1 MVKFLPI
8 SHYLKERL
16 RPHSILYWL
25 RFLTRWPMS
34 RNSPVTRP
42 HCLPHQIK
50 ICRQFHHQNICHR
63 FGKSHFH
70 FHIKTILITLRL
82 KVGWDFED
90 KSRQDFEDFEAEVWS
105 RFWNLSLFNI
115 LKKKFGRDFWSWSL
129 IEMLKLKFGQDFY
142 HASLTSALK
151 SISPL
156 NFAHGYR
163 VLCLG
168 KDDF

>member
-1 MVKFLPI
+1 MEECGQDLQMFWIIFEIFTFLWLQGKLNITHKKSLIDLFMVKFLPI

-63 FGKSHFH
+63 FGKIHFH
-70 FHIKTILITLRL
+70 FHINTILITLRL
-82 KVGWDFED
+82 KIGWDFED
-90 KSRQDFEDFEAEVWS
+90 KSRQDFGTENWS
-105 RFWNLSLFNI
+105 RFWSLSLFNI
-115 LKKKFGRDFWSWSL
+115 SKLKFGRDFCSWSL
-129 IEMLKLKFGQDFY
+129 VEIL
-142 HASLTSALK
+142 
-151 SISPL
+151 
-156 NFAHGYR
+156 
-163 VLCLG
+163 
-168 KDDF
+168 